1 MNRLVGAAGAF
12 AGQRN
17 RTSAKSGSAAVAA
30 IAAAACLSF
39 ASAATA
45 QSVRPEAAA
54 IMDQMREAF
63 AKYQDVNVALAEG
76 FIPDPTGHCATAVD
90 FGLPLETGTM
100 GLHYLH
106 PERLQLTE
114 GDRVTGLTTNTDPM
128 TPAVLLYEPQA
139 DGTMEFLGVE
149 LLVFRDPWRAEGNQ
163 APPVF
168 AGIVPWD
175 TMADDPATADID
187 EAHGF
192 VPHYDLHVWLFRDNP
207 AGPLEM
213 WNPTVTCEH
222 HQMP

>member
-1 MNRLVGAAGAF
+1 MNGRIEAAGAI

-17 RTSAKSGSAAVAA
+17 RTRRPSTNAALAT
-30 IAAAACLSF
+30 IAAAACMSSAF
-39 ASAATA
+39 PVAAQQVTPEVAAT
-45 QSVRPEAAA
+45 
-54 IMDQMREAF
+54 MDEMREAF

-76 FIPDPTGHCATAVD
+76 YIPDPTGHCATAVD
-90 FGLPLETGTM
+90 FGLPLETGAM
-100 GLHYLH
+100 GVHYLH
-106 PERLQLTE
+106 PELLQLTE
-114 GDRVTGLTTNTDPM
+114 GDRVTGLATNTDPL

-175 TMADDPATADID
+175 AMADDPATADID

-192 VPHYDLHVWLFRDNP
+192 VPHYDIHVWLFRDNP